1 MTIEPMAS
9 DSGARTYP
17 FVVGIELD
25 GEGYHPAAWRRA
37 AHEPDG
43 LLTGRTLRDRVT
55 AAENAGFTFATF
67 EDSILPPSTG
77 PAGRIDAL
85 TRATFV
91 AATTSTLGLVPVAAA
106 TYAEPFHLSSQLAT
120 LDYASRGRA
129 GWLVADEPVAA
140 AVAWGAA
147 PRPAEAEI
155 RRERTDSVEVA
166 RRLWDSWDDDA
177 VVRDY
182 ATSRFLDRDRLH
194 YIDFEG
200 ESFAVKGPAIV
211 PRPPQGQVV
220 VFGYEPGGVD
230 VVVVRGA
237 TTAATVAAADEA
249 RNAGATLIF
258 ADLEVALDTPSATAA
273 DRLADLDRH
282 ENTTATGRSAFAG
295 TGAELV
301 TLLTELSG
309 RVDGV
314 RLHPAV
320 VDEDLPELFR
330 LVLPPLLRSGL
341 IRRPVPGSTLRANL
355 GLSRPANRY
364 AKELSR

>member
-1 MTIEPMAS
+1 MAS

-37 AHEPDG
+37 THEPDG
-43 LLTGRTLRDRVT
+43 LLTGRTLRDRVS

-67 EDSILPPSTG
+67 DDSILPPGAG

-85 TRATFV
+85 TRAGFV

-129 GWLVADEPVAA
+129 GWLVADDPAA

-147 PRPAEAEI
+147 PRLTEAEI
-155 RRERTDSVEVA
+155 RRERVDSVEVA

-177 VVRDY
+177 VIRDF

-200 ESFAVKGPAIV
+200 ETFAVKGPAIV

-220 VFGYEPGGVD
+220 VFGYEPGDVD
-230 VVVVRGA
+230 VVLVRGA
-237 TTAATVAAADEA
+237 TTAATLAAADEA
-249 RNAGATLIF
+249 RSAGATLVF
-258 ADLEVALDTPSATAA
+258 ADLEIALDTPAATATN
-273 DRLADLDRH
+273 RLAELDGH
-282 ENTTATGRSAFAG
+282 ENPTAAERSRFAG
-295 TGAELV
+295 AAAELV

-309 RVDGV
+309 GLDGV